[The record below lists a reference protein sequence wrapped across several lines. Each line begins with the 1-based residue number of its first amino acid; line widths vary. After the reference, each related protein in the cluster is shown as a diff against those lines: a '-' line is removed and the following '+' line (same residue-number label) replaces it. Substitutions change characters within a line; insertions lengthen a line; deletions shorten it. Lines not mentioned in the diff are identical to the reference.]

1 MSIKLYQTTILAA
14 LSYGSETWYI
24 KREDIKELTDIQ
36 FTIVRTI
43 HIFLCKHMNF
53 RNQAQVCLIK
63 NCKKAQIMQVIC
75 LFQSFRKMS
84 PISYVKGIRL
94 Y

>member
-14 LSYGSETWYI
+14 LSYGSEIWYI

-36 FTIVRTI
+36 FTIVRTRTI
-43 HIFLCKHMNF
+43 HVFLCKHMNF

-63 NCKKAQIMQVIC
+63 NCKKAQIMLVTC
-75 LFQSFRKMS
+75 
-84 PISYVKGIRL
+84 
-94 Y
+94 